1 MILRLK
7 TRESRSLPG
16 LLSASLPLPSQSSP
30 ASQTHTNSPAHR
42 GAVCV
47 RATQSHNQSRKTQL
61 HKTQQSEG
69 AAGEGASAGPRPQS
83 PSPSPA
89 GGRGAG
95 RDGRHPHSAPAAAR
109 QWSIASVRAN
119 ERRSRRR
126 VQRPIQTDCY
136 LMLRSGTAAG
146 VRTSRE
152 PFMTESSQGAGMARR
167 EPERLSP
174 ASPLTTPLR

>member
-47 RATQSHNQSRKTQL
+47 RATQSHNQSRTTQL
-61 HKTQQSEG
+61 RKTQQSEG
-69 AAGEGASAGPRPQS
+69 AARRGRVGPDLAPNRHQQAQQAGEGPDVTAAIHTRRRQQPANGRSPRSEP
-83 PSPSPA
+83 
-89 GGRGAG
+89 
-95 RDGRHPHSAPAAAR
+95 
-109 QWSIASVRAN
+109 N
-119 ERRSRRR
+119 EPRSRRR

-136 LMLRSGTAAG
+136 CDVTVGYGRRRPHKPRAVHGRKLTRGG
-146 VRTSRE
+146 DG
-152 PFMTESSQGAGMARR
+152 SQGA
-167 EPERLSP
+167 
-174 ASPLTTPLR
+174 